1 MLMINRVE
9 LIFFD
14 QPFEMWKFKCDNPVR
29 RQQTGHPGGEVV
41 EIGHLRQ
48 YVIADDEIGH
58 AAFRYETP
66 GETQPEKIDQC
77 WNILAPS
84 GFGHVSGRLDS
95 QHGDAQRQ
103 EVLKQISVVA
113 RNLNYIALRS
123 KVEPRRNF
131 FAIST
136 RVLNPRGG
144 I

>member
-1 MLMINRVE
+1 MKSMRNAHENRVE

-66 GETQPEKIDQC
+66 GETQPEKMTNVEHSC
-77 WNILAPS
+77 AE
-84 GFGHVSGRLDS
+84 RL
-95 QHGDAQRQ
+95 R
-103 EVLKQISVVA
+103 
-113 RNLNYIALRS
+113 
-123 KVEPRRNF
+123 PR
-131 FAIST
+131 
-136 RVLNPRGG
+136 
-144 I
+144 